1 MEELYIYFFIP
12 YGSAILFPL
21 LYHLSKHKNN
31 LICALIPMIPFMG
44 LLGLILINKFDGG
57 INEYLSNIIIFT
69 LLYVLLFTT
78 IYICF
83 LNNNNLSFSIIIGLS
98 LWFLLVYNY
107 LYYKRYVLQK

>member
-1 MEELYIYFFIP
+1 MKELYIYLF
-12 YGSAILFPL
+12 YCLAGAILFPL
-21 LYHLSKHKNN
+21 LYYLSKQKNN

-44 LLGLILINKFDGG
+44 LLGLILINKFNGG

-69 LLYVLLFTT
+69 LLYVLLFIT

-83 LNNNNLSFSIIIGLS
+83 LTNNNLAFSIIIGLS

-107 LYYKRYVLQK
+107 LYYKKYVL